1 MNMVY
6 WPLIRK
12 VKSQL
17 PCMTNHV
24 LQIKYILFVGL
35 LYEPPLRMDYA
46 ENMFVDVS
54 CGKEHYMALTK
65 DGSVYTWGC
74 GR

>member
-1 MNMVY
+1 
-6 WPLIRK
+6 
-12 VKSQL
+12 
-17 PCMTNHV
+17 MTNHV